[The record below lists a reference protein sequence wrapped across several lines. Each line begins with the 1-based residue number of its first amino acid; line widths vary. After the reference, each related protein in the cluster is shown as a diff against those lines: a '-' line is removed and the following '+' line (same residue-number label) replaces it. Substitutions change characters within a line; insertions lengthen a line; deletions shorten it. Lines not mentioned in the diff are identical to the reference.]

1 MDILTLIKVAK
12 TKDVG
17 KTSGLYIG
25 FSSGPNLL
33 FCLNARTDVLSETDD
48 THWRRVRQDEKLP
61 LILKEERVQIEF
73 LRANS

>member
-33 FCLNARTDVLSETDD
+33 FCLNPRTDVLSEADD
-48 THWRRVRQDEKLP
+48 THWRRVRQDEKAALT
-61 LILKEERVQIEF
+61 IKGRED
-73 LRANS
+73 SG